1 MSESG
6 ESASWLP
13 ADNDAGLVSIIIPTF
28 NRDDLLAETLES
40 VFKQDY
46 RPIEVIVCDDSST
59 DGTLAMLKAMSPPEG
74 ITLQVSEGG
83 HEGAAAA
90 RNRGA
95 RASHGEYVMFLDS
108 DDLLEPAALT
118 TLLDTIADADIAV
131 GAWCD
136 FRDGERSKPIVR
148 DFGDD
153 WFEALL
159 NHNWF
164 ATCATLHRRSALV
177 KAEPWNP
184 DVPQDDDFHL
194 IALLGLNGATLNST
208 REVVALY
215 RKHDD
220 DQLTR
225 RDLVTKSRHTQAIL
239 QRIERELDERESWT
253 PGRREALAFRYFKT
267 GRMVW
272 YHIGDADRFEELV
285 QEALRVQPDFKPP
298 KSWYKWIADLAGY
311 KNAERVAAI
320 GRKLFR

>member
-1 MSESG
+1 M
-6 ESASWLP
+6 SWLP
-13 ADNDAGLVSIIIPTF
+13 VEFDAGLISVVIPTF
-28 NRDDLLAETLES
+28 NRDDLLGETLES

-46 RPIEVIVCDDSST
+46 KPIEIIVCDDGST
-59 DGTLAMLKAMSPPEG
+59 DGTLASLATMSPPEST
-74 ITLQVSEGG
+74 TLQVSKGE
-83 HEGAAAA
+83 HAGAAAA

-95 RASHGEYVMFLDS
+95 LASRGEFIMFLDS
-108 DDLLEPAALT
+108 DDLLEPGAVTNLVK
-118 TLLDTIADADIAV
+118 TIENADIAV
-131 GAWCD
+131 GGWCD
-136 FRDGERSKPIVR
+136 LGNGKRSEPIIR
-148 DFGDD
+148 EFGDD
-153 WFEALL
+153 WFADLL

-164 ATCATLHRRSALV
+164 ATCATLHRRSALCR
-177 KAEPWNP
+177 AEPWNP
-184 DVPQDDDFHL
+184 DVPQDDDFHFV
-194 IALLGLNGATLNST
+194 AMLGLNGATLASSDQ
-208 REVVALY
+208 VVALY

-239 QRIERELDERESWT
+239 QRVERELDERESWT

-272 YHIGDADRFEELV
+272 YHTGDADRFEELV
-285 QEALRVQPDFKPP
+285 REAARVQPDFRPP